1 MFPHDLNNYFP
12 AGRRSLDGSKEALEE
27 VVRSLIVKLI
37 EEDGGAPLVVRAAVH
52 AVGHQPLV
60 WLMRCWDL
68 LPSRPQLQ
76 LQAVLEAHVQEIKKD
91 RIGCIVFK
99 AQAGY
104 L

>member
-1 MFPHDLNNYFP
+1 M
-12 AGRRSLDGSKEALEE
+12 
-27 VVRSLIVKLI
+27 RSLIAKLVMEEVK
-37 EEDGGAPLVVRAAVH
+37 GGGGGGGPPLVVRAALDPT
-52 AVGHQPLV
+52 GHLVVV